1 MVIHPEFVN
10 GKYAVYTR
18 PQDGFIDVGNGGGI
32 GLGYITNME
41 NPIVENEK
49 IIYGKTYHTVYELK
63 NGTANNILSKETNLI
78 SNNIIDDVSDEMNDQ
93 FDKILD
99 IE

>member
-1 MVIHPEFVN
+1 MDNENKKIRVFTSGSFDLFHMGHLNILE
-10 GKYAVYTR
+10 KYWL
-18 PQDGFIDVGNGGGI
+18 NSEH
-32 GLGYITNME
+32 LS
-41 NPIVENEK
+41 
-49 IIYGKTYHTVYELK
+49 VYELK